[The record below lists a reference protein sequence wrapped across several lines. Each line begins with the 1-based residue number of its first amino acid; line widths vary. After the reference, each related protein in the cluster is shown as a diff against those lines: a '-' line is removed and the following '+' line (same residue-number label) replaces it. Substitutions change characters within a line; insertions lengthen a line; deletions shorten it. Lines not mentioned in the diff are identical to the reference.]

1 LREEVWAHKTSL
13 IPSHF
18 IEVSVP
24 SQESEWSCICVFWVS
39 ILLRS
44 SILVL
49 HFEAVPTVVFWSCS
63 DSVVFWNC
71 SDSVVFLS
79 CSDSVVFL
87 SCSDSVVFWSCSD
100 SVVFFCFFIVLYY
113 LTQCRCAKL
122 GINFLVFTISD
133 WRNKYLQLRWGHA
146 LC

>member
-1 LREEVWAHKTSL
+1 MREEVWAHKTSL

-49 HFEAVPTVVFWSCS
+49 HFEAVLTVWYFEAVLTVWYFEAVLTVGYLEAVLTVWYFFVFHC
-63 DSVVFWNC
+63 
-71 SDSVVFLS
+71 
-79 CSDSVVFL
+79 
-87 SCSDSVVFWSCSD
+87 
-100 SVVFFCFFIVLYY
+100 IVLSN
-113 LTQCRCAKL
+113 TM
-122 GINFLVFTISD
+122 
-133 WRNKYLQLRWGHA
+133 
-146 LC
+146 